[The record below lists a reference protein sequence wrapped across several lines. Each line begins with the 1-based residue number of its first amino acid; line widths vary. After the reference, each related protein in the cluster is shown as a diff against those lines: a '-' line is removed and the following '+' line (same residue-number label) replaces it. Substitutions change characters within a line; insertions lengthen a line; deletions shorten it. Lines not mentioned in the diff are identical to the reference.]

1 MRPNGSP
8 EDLKTRRRYAAR
20 LLSQGM
26 SQSEVASILDAS
38 RSSVHRWNQTLT
50 ESGMKGLNGKKH
62 AGPKP
67 KLSVSQ
73 RAELKQLVSTGALM
87 YNHRSCETY
96 GKEIVKEIQRRY
108 GVTYHFKSIGR
119 LLWSLG
125 LTSYGTIPR
134 RSV

>member
-8 EDLKTRRRYAAR
+8 EDLKTRRRDAAR
-20 LLSQGM
+20 LLRQGM
-26 SQSEVASILDAS
+26 SQSEVALMLNAS
-38 RSSVHRWNQTLT
+38 RSSVHRWNQMLT

-73 RAELKQLVSTGALM
+73 RAELQQLVSTGVLVH
-87 YNHRSCETY
+87 NHRSCETFS
-96 GKEIVKEIQRRY
+96 KEIVKEIQRRY

-119 LLWSLG
+119 LLRSLG
-125 LTSYGTIPR
+125 LTCYGTIPR

>member
-1 MRPNGSP
+1 MAVKRSKR
-8 EDLKTRRRYAAR
+8 KTFSGLPHDAI
-20 LLSQGM
+20 SKGM
-26 SQSEVASILDAS
+26 SQSEVASILNAS

-62 AGPKP
+62 AGRKP

-73 RAELKQLVSTGALM
+73 RAELQQLVSTGVLV
-87 YNHRSCETY
+87 YNHRSCEIF

-119 LLWSLG
+119 LLRSLG